1 MATIKLPRLNDRRRT
16 ELGPPSGLKNRRVYI
31 ERRLPDGRNIVIAGW
46 HGAPGLYHELRSH
59 P

>member
-16 ELGPPSGLKNRRVYI
+16 ELGPPSGLKNRRFYI

-46 HGAPGLYHELRSH
+46 HSAPGHHYELGSC